1 LEIDV
6 IPRSRFGLPDTGK
19 CGTRIRY
26 GVALWATRFEELKK
40 TFTTLSV
47 RAISIFTSETWTDTI
62 ARIEL
67 VAHTIYARRADVR
80 FNGLKAI
87 ALAIITTSV
96 LAPVAA
102 SADEA
107 GHRIAVVDVAYIFKN
122 HEGIKG
128 QVGKVEKDLKSYDT
142 QLKGQR
148 EELKQAIELLKE
160 YKVGTPKYAQ
170 QEEQVAGMESKLR
183 LEMNRKRKEL
193 ADAEARIYYD
203 NYQLIAT
210 GVKFLAQHYKINLVL
225 RYNSEDMDLEKGD
238 SVIRGVMKNIVY
250 HDKALDMTQ
259 GVMQY
264 LDKTMNQQA
273 RGAAET
279 TTK

>member
-1 LEIDV
+1 
-6 IPRSRFGLPDTGK
+6 
-19 CGTRIRY
+19 
-26 GVALWATRFEELKK
+26 
-40 TFTTLSV
+40 
-47 RAISIFTSETWTDTI
+47 
-62 ARIEL
+62 
-67 VAHTIYARRADVR
+67 VR

-96 LAPVAA
+96 LAPVSA
-102 SADEA
+102 SAEEA

-128 QVGKVEKDLKSYDT
+128 QVGKVENDLKSYDT

-264 LDKTMNQQA
+264 LDKSMNQQA

>member
-1 LEIDV
+1 M
-6 IPRSRFGLPDTGK
+6 
-19 CGTRIRY
+19 
-26 GVALWATRFEELKK
+26 
-40 TFTTLSV
+40 
-47 RAISIFTSETWTDTI
+47 
-62 ARIEL
+62 
-67 VAHTIYARRADVR
+67 R
-80 FNGLKAI
+80 FNGVKAI

-107 GHRIAVVDVAYIFKN
+107 GHRIAVVDVAFIFKN

-128 QVGKVEKDLKSYDT
+128 QVSKVENDLKSYDT

-183 LEMNRKRKEL
+183 LEMNRKRKDL
-193 ADAEARIYYD
+193 ADAEARIYYE